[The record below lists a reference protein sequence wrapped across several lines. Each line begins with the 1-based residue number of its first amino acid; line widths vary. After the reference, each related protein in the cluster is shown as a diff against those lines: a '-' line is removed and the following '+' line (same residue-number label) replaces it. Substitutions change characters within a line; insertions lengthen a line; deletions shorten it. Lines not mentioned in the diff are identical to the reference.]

1 MSCLGVTGPFGST
14 FNNGRPLQGQGP
26 HARRTQEHHRY
37 AARVVYRA
45 FFQLAF
51 KLAFKSMDP
60 EKAHELA
67 FAAIARGRFVSQVL
81 SHGTSNPRTVMGI
94 EFPNAFGLAAG
105 FDKNA
110 KAVPGLLALGF
121 GHVEIG
127 TVTAQAQPGN
137 PKPRLFRLLDDN
149 AVINR
154 MGFNNDG
161 AVVVAKRLA
170 ALRKTKAG
178 RNAVIGVNIGKT
190 KIVPAEEAIADY
202 VMSASLLAPY
212 ASYLVVNVSSPNT
225 PGLRSLQAVE
235 ELRPLLVAVRGATGG
250 NVPLLVKIAPDLAN
264 ADVDD
269 IADLGVELGLDGII
283 ATNTT
288 TDRPAS
294 LKTPRDVIEAAG
306 AGGLSGPILK
316 ARSYEVLTRLR
327 ARVGDKLAIISVG
340 GVTTSR
346 DAQARLDAGADLVQG
361 YTAFIYEGP
370 FWPGRIA
377 RALAR

>member
-1 MSCLGVTGPFGST
+1 M
-14 FNNGRPLQGQGP
+14 
-26 HARRTQEHHRY
+26 
-37 AARVVYRA
+37 VYRA
-45 FFQLAF
+45 FFNA
-51 KLAFKSMDP
+51 AFKSMDP
-60 EKAHELA
+60 EMAHELA
-67 FAAIARGRFVSQVL
+67 FKAIARGRFAARVISR
-81 SHGTSNPRTVMGI
+81 GTSNPRTVMGI

-127 TVTAQAQPGN
+127 TVTAQPQPGN

-154 MGFNNDG
+154 MGFNNEG
-161 AVVVAKRLA
+161 AVVVARRLA

-190 KIVPAEEAIADY
+190 KIVEPKDAIGDY
-202 VMSASLLAPY
+202 VTSAALLAPH

-225 PGLRSLQAVE
+225 PGLRTLQAVE
-235 ELRPLLVAVRGATGG
+235 ELRPLLAAVRGAADESTTTR
-250 NVPLLVKIAPDLAN
+250 VPLLVKIAPDLAD

-269 IADLGVELGLDGII
+269 IADLAVELGLDGII

-288 TDRPAS
+288 IERPAS
-294 LKTPRDVIEAAG
+294 LKTSRDIIDAAG

-316 ARSYEVLTRLR
+316 QRSYDVLTRLR
-327 ARVGDKLAIISVG
+327 ARVGDQLALISVG
-340 GVTTSR
+340 GVTTAQDAR
-346 DAQARLDAGADLVQG
+346 DRLDAGADLVQG

-370 FWPGRIA
+370 FWPGRIS
-377 RALAR
+377 RALAAART

>member
-1 MSCLGVTGPFGST
+1 M
-14 FNNGRPLQGQGP
+14 
-26 HARRTQEHHRY
+26 
-37 AARVVYRA
+37 VYRA
-45 FFQLAF
+45 FFNAAF
-51 KLAFKSMDP
+51 RSMDP

-67 FAAIARGRFVSQVL
+67 FKAIARGRFASRVVSR
-81 SHGTSNPRTVMGI
+81 GTSSPRTVMGI

-127 TVTAQAQPGN
+127 TVTAQPQPGN
-137 PKPRLFRLLDDN
+137 PKPRLFRLLDDS

-154 MGFNNDG
+154 MGFNNEG
-161 AVVVAKRLA
+161 AVVVARRLA
-170 ALRKTKAG
+170 TFRKTRAG

-190 KIVPAEEAIADY
+190 KVVEPRDAIGDY
-202 VMSASLLAPY
+202 VTSAALLAPH

-225 PGLRSLQAVE
+225 PGLRTLQAVG
-235 ELRPLLVAVRGATGG
+235 ELRPLLAAVRGASDESTMTR
-250 NVPLLVKIAPDLAN
+250 VPLLVKIAPDLAD

-269 IADLGVELGLDGII
+269 IADLALDLGLDGII

-288 TDRPAS
+288 IDRPAS
-294 LKTPRDVIEAAG
+294 LRTDRATIDAVG

-316 ARSYEVLTRLR
+316 ARSYDVLTRLR

-340 GVTTSR
+340 GVTTPE

-370 FWPGRIA
+370 LWPSRIN
-377 RALAR
+377 RALAKSGR